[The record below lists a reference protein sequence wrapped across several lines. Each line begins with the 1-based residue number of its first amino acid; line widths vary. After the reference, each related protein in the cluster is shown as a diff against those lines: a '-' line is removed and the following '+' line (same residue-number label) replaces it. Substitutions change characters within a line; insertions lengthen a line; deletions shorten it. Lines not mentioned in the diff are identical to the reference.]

1 MSKRRGGYGRPT
13 TGGAGGLNQKD
24 LMRQMQRV
32 QEQMANIQEETN
44 AEVVEVSAGGGVV
57 KIAINGALE
66 VQSIEIKPE
75 VVDPEDVEMLQDLI
89 LAAVN
94 DGIQKAQALM
104 QDRMSALTGGLGIPG
119 L

>member
-1 MSKRRGGYGRPT
+1 MSYRSMGKGSRGRMQINP
-13 TGGAGGLNQKD
+13 ND

-32 QEQMANIQEETN
+32 QQQMETVQEEAN
-44 AEVVEVSAGGGVV
+44 QQVIEVTAGGGMV
-57 KIAINGALE
+57 KLTINGALD
-66 VQSIEIKPE
+66 VQSITINPE

-94 DGIQKAQALM
+94 EGIKKAQALVS
-104 QDRMSALTGGLGIPG
+104 DRMSAVTGGLGIPG